1 MIYIQSMYLNGVN
14 LLAILE
20 IILVL
25 KICSVSKF
33 DNYEIMNYE
42 TLIGGYCSDAEHIL
56 VILKQSILT
65 SR

>member
-1 MIYIQSMYLNGVN
+1 MYLNGVN

-56 VILKQSILT
+56 VILKQSILP